1 MNNQTINEKTIMD
14 TKPKLLIFASGSKT
28 GGGSG
33 FEKLVEAQ
41 RAGVLNANIVGVVSS
56 RENGGV
62 EERAHRLGIP
72 FTYFTGP
79 YESGEYQRIVSESGA
94 DFVSLSGWL
103 KLVSGLDPRTTINIH
118 PGPLP
123 RFGGAGMYGHHV
135 HEAVMDAYAKGDV
148 THSAVSMHFVTE
160 KYDEG
165 PLFFEAK
172 VEILPTDTAETLG
185 KRVNAMEHKWQ
196 AQITDKVIHGEI
208 GWDGKDR
215 ASLFG
220 AIKV

>member
-1 MNNQTINEKTIMD
+1 MNNQTINENTTMD

-41 RAGVLNANIVGVVSS
+41 RAGVLKANIVGVVSS
-56 RENGGV
+56 RESGGV
-62 EERAHRLGIP
+62 EERARRLGIP
-72 FTYFTGP
+72 FIYFAGP
-79 YESGEYQRIVSESGA
+79 YESGEYQKIVSESDA

-103 KLVSGLDPRTTINIH
+103 KLVSGLDPRSTINIH
-118 PGPLP
+118 PGSLP

-135 HEAVMDAYAKGDV
+135 HEAVMEAYAKGVV

-165 PLFFEAK
+165 PVFFEAE

-185 KRVNAMEHKWQ
+185 KRVNALEHIWQ
-196 AQITDKVIHGEI
+196 AKITDKVIRGEI
-208 GWDGKDR
+208 GWDGKNPD
-215 ASLFG
+215 SLFG
-220 AIKV
+220 AIRV